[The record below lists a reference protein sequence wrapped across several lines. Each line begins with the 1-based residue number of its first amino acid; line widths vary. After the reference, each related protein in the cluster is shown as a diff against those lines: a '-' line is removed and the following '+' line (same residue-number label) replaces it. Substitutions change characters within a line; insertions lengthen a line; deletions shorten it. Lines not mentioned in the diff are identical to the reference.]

1 MTNLHGPYRI
11 VDRAILIEKANRG
24 NDPRRRFY
32 RAMLSNNRY
41 ETYLAEVGSVSVQ
54 VHSYRSG
61 PITGRMEILYARRSG
76 WIEDA

>member
-11 VDRAILIEKANRG
+11 VDRAFLTEKANRG
-24 NDPRRRFY
+24 NDPPSLLSRD
-32 RAMLSNNRY
+32 LSNNRY
-41 ETYLAEVGSVSVQ
+41 ETYLAEVGSVLVQ

-61 PITGRMEILYARRSG
+61 PITGRMEILYARSG